1 MRSLEWGRTIHR
13 RDLGWAALVA
23 AFAMGVALA
32 YRSALVPTDPWHYV
46 QGALAFPE
54 GTWRPSGLSRW
65 GFLLPIIPFSRLWG
79 DATATYYVVPVLST
93 GVLAAV
99 LYLLGTRYV
108 SRSTG
113 ALAAVFA
120 LGTPLVF
127 VNLTRGYTDLTATT
141 LIGLALLLATLAA
154 DAASEAAAAASR
166 TEEAHDGVH
175 EAHEEAH
182 GGADGAHHGA
192 DRAHHR
198 AHDWAPHDRA
208 DGAHD
213 EPDGADV
220 APGGGWGWRVPA
232 LLAACGFVTGWSFE
246 VRETAIFAW
255 PVIGW
260 VLWGIGRPRR
270 TLAWFAPPALAWLV
284 LDVLLCAVVYDD
296 PLLKF
301 RIILGADISTSEV
314 SSDAGYVGQSRWW
327 YITVLPRSILE
338 ISGGPALLVCLA
350 VGAVGGVVFR
360 AQLGRIW
367 AWGMLTVALL
377 WVQGGPL
384 DPAHPSVRLDVARY
398 WLSFIVPLMLAAVG
412 TAVIV
417 IRSSR
422 GALRIGAVVTGGLLA
437 LGVVVPAVRFATSYP
452 GFAPNGGDAMVEL
465 RDHLT
470 SQGSGLADAR
480 VWADWGTQRV
490 LPAYQGGPFGDP
502 QWEARRFSSLNR
514 LLRLPPDS
522 PAGYPQPGEYVVI
535 YSAEDRTCWHCRR
548 ALEPVE
554 LAFGPFPGAG
564 WEELFTSSAGNLTLY
579 RLGPTTVWPI
589 PALGVPAAPG
599 DDGTA
604 DEDGTDGEGGAEEL
618 GL

>member
-1 MRSLEWGRTIHR
+1 VRSLEWGRTIHV

-23 AFAMGVALA
+23 VVAMAIALA
-32 YRSALVPTDPWHYV
+32 FRSALVPTDPWHYV

-65 GFLLPIIPFSRLWG
+65 GFLLPIIPFARLWG

-99 LYLLGTRYV
+99 LYLLGTRYL

-113 ALAAVFA
+113 ILAAVFA

-154 DAASEAAAAASR
+154 DAA
-166 TEEAHDGVH
+166 EEAR
-175 EAHEEAH
+175 EA
-182 GGADGAHHGA
+182 GQS
-192 DRAHHR
+192 
-198 AHDWAPHDRA
+198 
-208 DGAHD
+208 
-213 EPDGADV
+213 
-220 APGGGWGWRVPA
+220 WGWRVPA
-232 LLAACGFVTGWSFE
+232 LLVACGFVTGWSFE

-260 VLWGIGRPRR
+260 VLWRIGRPLL
-270 TLAWFAPPALAWLV
+270 TLAWFAPPALAWLA
-284 LDVLLCAVVYDD
+284 LDMLLCAVVYDD
-296 PLLKF
+296 PFLKF
-301 RIILGADISTSEV
+301 RIILGADISESEV

-327 YITVLPRSILE
+327 YMSILPRSILAL
-338 ISGGPALLVCLA
+338 SGGPALLACLA
-350 VGAVGGVVFR
+350 VGAVGGLVFR

-377 WVQGGPL
+377 WIQGGAL
-384 DPAHPSVRLDVARY
+384 DPGHPSVRLDVARY

-412 TAVIV
+412 TMVIV

-422 GALRIGAVVTGGLLA
+422 GAWRVGAAVAGGVLA
-437 LGVVVPAVRFATSYP
+437 LGVVVPALRFATSYP

-465 RDHLT
+465 RDHLA
-470 SQGSGLADAR
+470 SQGDDLAGAR

-490 LPAYQGGPFGDP
+490 LPAYQSGPFGDP
-502 QWEARRFSSLNR
+502 RWEAGSFRSLNR
-514 LLRLPPDS
+514 LVRFPPTT
-522 PAGYPQPGEYVVI
+522 AAEYPQPGEYVVI

-548 ALEPVE
+548 ALQPVE
-554 LAFGPFPGAG
+554 EAFGPLPGPG

-579 RLGPTTVWPI
+579 RLGPSVIWPQAPPAPQPAPEDESQDA
-589 PALGVPAAPG
+589 PAL
-599 DDGTA
+599 
-604 DEDGTDGEGGAEEL
+604 
-618 GL
+618 